1 MWVNAAPAKLARNRT
16 TQLRKPRSWLPSHN
30 SELST
35 HCTALGCAAQR
46 VWCVEYKKT
55 FRVPP
60 ALLNRGTAEG
70 MVFTTT
76 ACGTPYRRVQAQKQQ
91 VPSILNFTTAA
102 IARRDPDCR
111 AIRARQTAQKAALKN
126 ELGCNPGRLYQR
138 SFEE

>member
-1 MWVNAAPAKLARNRT
+1 VGERSACET
-16 TQLRKPRSWLPSHN
+16 CTKPHN
-30 SELST
+30 S
-35 HCTALGCAAQR
+35 AQKAAQLATFPQLGAEHPLYCPWLRRTAGLVCR
-46 VWCVEYKKT
+46 VQKNILK
-55 FRVPP
+55 VPP